1 MVIFFNNRYIQ
12 KDITKRIYVEIS
24 SNLTLEIF
32 NQPFLLEKRIDL
44 LIAVKR
50 TGSISKAAK
59 EVPMSYKAAWEAIE
73 AMNNLSTTPIV
84 QRETGG
90 VGGGGTKLTPY
101 GENLINT
108 YEILRSEQKKF
119 LENLSQRTDINT
131 GTLKDIRR
139 LSMQIS
145 ARNQISGIVELI
157 TNGTVNA
164 EVYIKLKSGYTIVSV
179 ITNTAV
185 SNLNLKLGDEVV
197 AIFKSNTVLITTDIS
212 LNISAR
218 NKLQGKVD
226 SINKGEI
233 NSELIIDIGNGDK
246 VASIITSNS
255 IDNLKIKEGAQVS
268 AIIKASDVMI
278 GK

>member
-1 MVIFFNNRYIQ
+1 M
-12 KDITKRIYVEIS
+12 EIS

-32 NQPFLLEKRIDL
+32 NQPFLLEKRIEL
-44 LIAVKR
+44 LIAIKK

-90 VGGGGTKLTPY
+90 VGGGGTTLTPY
-101 GENLINT
+101 GENLIET
-108 YEILRSEQKKF
+108 FEVLKKEQKKF
-119 LENLSQRTDINT
+119 LENLSQFTDINS

-145 ARNQISGIVELI
+145 ARNQIAGTVELI
-157 TNGTVNA
+157 ANGTVNA
-164 EVYIKLKSGYTIVSV
+164 EVYIKLKSGYTIISV

-185 SNLNLKLGDEVV
+185 NNLNLKVGDDVV
-197 AIFKSNTVLITTDIS
+197 AIFKSNTVLITTDIA

-218 NKLQGKVD
+218 NKFLGTVD
-226 SINKGEI
+226 TINKGEI

-246 VASIITSNS
+246 IASIITTNS
-255 IDNLKIKEGAQVS
+255 IESLNIQEKKEVC
-268 AIIKASDVMI
+268 AIIKASDVML

>member
-1 MVIFFNNRYIQ
+1 M
-12 KDITKRIYVEIS
+12 EIS

-32 NQPFLLEKRIDL
+32 NQPFLLEKRIEL

-73 AMNNLSTTPIV
+73 SMNNLSTTPIV

-90 VGGGGTKLTPY
+90 VGGGGTTLTPY
-101 GENLINT
+101 GENLIET
-108 YEILRSEQKKF
+108 FEILKKEQKKF
-119 LENLSQRTDINT
+119 LENLSQLTDINS

-157 TNGTVNA
+157 SNGTVNA
-164 EVYIKLKSGYTIVSV
+164 EVYIKLKSGYTIISV

-185 SNLNLKLGDEVV
+185 NNLDLKVGDDVV
-197 AIFKSNTVLITTDIS
+197 AIFKSNTVLITTDII

-218 NKLQGKVD
+218 NKFLGIVD

-246 VASIITSNS
+246 IASIITTNS
-255 IDNLKIKEGAQVS
+255 IESLNIEEKKQVC
-268 AIIKASDVMI
+268 AIIKASDVML

>member
-1 MVIFFNNRYIQ
+1 
-12 KDITKRIYVEIS
+12 VEIS

-44 LIAVKR
+44 LIAIKK

-90 VGGGGTKLTPY
+90 VGGGGTTLTPY
-101 GENLINT
+101 GENLIET
-108 YEILRSEQKKF
+108 FEILKKEQKKF
-119 LENLSQRTDINT
+119 LENLSQFTDINS

-139 LSMQIS
+139 LSIQIS
-145 ARNQISGIVELI
+145 ARNQIAGTVELI
-157 TNGTVNA
+157 ANGTVNA
-164 EVYIKLKSGYTIVSV
+164 EVYIKLKSGYTIISV

-185 SNLNLKLGDEVV
+185 NNLNLKVGDDVV
-197 AIFKSNTVLITTDIS
+197 AIFKSNTVLITTDIA

-218 NKLQGKVD
+218 NKFLGTVD
-226 SINKGEI
+226 TINKGEI

-246 VASIITSNS
+246 IASIITTNS
-255 IDNLKIKEGAQVS
+255 IESLNIQEKKEVC
-268 AIIKASDVMI
+268 AIIKASDVML

>member
-1 MVIFFNNRYIQ
+1 M
-12 KDITKRIYVEIS
+12 EIS

-73 AMNNLSTTPIV
+73 SMNNLSTIPIV

-90 VGGGGTKLTPY
+90 VGGGGTTLTPY
-101 GENLINT
+101 GENLIAT
-108 YEILRSEQKKF
+108 YEIIKNEQKRF
-119 LENLSQRTDINT
+119 LKELNKKTDIST
-131 GTLKDIRR
+131 GILKDIRR

-145 ARNQISGIVELI
+145 ARNQIAGIVELI
-157 TNGTVNA
+157 SNGTVNA
-164 EVYIKLKSGYTIVSV
+164 EVYIKLKSGYTMISV

-185 SNLNLKLGDEVV
+185 NNLDLKLGDEVV
-197 AIFKSNTVLITTDIS
+197 AIFKSSTVLITTDIT

-218 NKLQGKVD
+218 NKFQGSVD
-226 SINKGEI
+226 SIHQGEI

-246 VASIITSNS
+246 IASIITSNS
-255 IDNLKIKEGAQVS
+255 IEGLGIKEGMQVS
-268 AIIKASDVMI
+268 AIIKASDVML

>member
-1 MVIFFNNRYIQ
+1 M
-12 KDITKRIYVEIS
+12 EIS

-44 LIAVKR
+44 LIAIKR

-59 EVPMSYKAAWEAIE
+59 EVPMSYKTAWEAIE

-90 VGGGGTKLTPY
+90 VGGGGTTLTPY
-101 GENLINT
+101 GENLVTT
-108 YEILRSEQKKF
+108 YEILQNEQKKF
-119 LENLSQRTDINT
+119 LQNLSKRTDINT

-157 TNGTVNA
+157 SNGTVNA

-185 SNLNLKLGDEVV
+185 NNLDLKIGDDVV
-197 AIFKSNTVLITTDIS
+197 AIFKSNAVLITTDIA

-218 NKLQGKVD
+218 NKFLGIVD

-246 VASIITSNS
+246 IASIITTNS
-255 IDNLKIKEGAQVS
+255 IESLNIKEKKEICAV
-268 AIIKASDVMI
+268 IKASDVML

>member
-1 MVIFFNNRYIQ
+1 M
-12 KDITKRIYVEIS
+12 ELS

-73 AMNNLSTTPIV
+73 SMNNLSTTPIV

-90 VGGGGTKLTPY
+90 VGGGGTTLTPY
-101 GENLINT
+101 GENLIAT
-108 YEILRSEQKKF
+108 FEILRNEQKKF
-119 LENLSQRTDINT
+119 LKNLSQITDINT
-131 GTLKDIRR
+131 GTLKTIRR

-145 ARNQISGIVELI
+145 ARNQISGTVELI
-157 TNGTVNA
+157 EYGKINA
-164 EVYIKLKSGYTIVSV
+164 EVFIKLKSGYTLVSV
-179 ITNTAV
+179 ITKTAV
-185 SNLNLKLGDEVV
+185 NNLNLKLGDEVV
-197 AIFKSNTVLITTDIS
+197 AIFKSSTVLITTDIS

-218 NKLQGKVD
+218 NKFQGTID
-226 SINKGEI
+226 SVNQDEI
-233 NSELIIDIGNGDK
+233 NTELIIDIGNSDK
-246 VASIITSNS
+246 IASVITTGSF
-255 IDNLKIKEGAQVS
+255 DRLKMKKGTQVS
-268 AIIKASDVMI
+268 AIIKASDVII

>member
-1 MVIFFNNRYIQ
+1 M
-12 KDITKRIYVEIS
+12 EIS

-32 NQPFLLEKRIDL
+32 NQPFLLEKRIEL
-44 LIAVKR
+44 LIAIKK

-90 VGGGGTKLTPY
+90 VGGGGTTLTPY
-101 GENLINT
+101 GENLIET
-108 YEILRSEQKKF
+108 FEILKKEQKKF
-119 LENLSQRTDINT
+119 LENLSQFTDINS

-145 ARNQISGIVELI
+145 ARNQIAGTVELI
-157 TNGTVNA
+157 ANGTVNA
-164 EVYIKLKSGYTIVSV
+164 EVYIKLKSGYTIISV

-185 SNLNLKLGDEVV
+185 NNLDLKVGDDVV
-197 AIFKSNTVLITTDIS
+197 AIFKSNTVLITTDIA

-218 NKLQGKVD
+218 NKFLGTVD
-226 SINKGEI
+226 TINKGEI

-246 VASIITSNS
+246 IASIITTNS
-255 IDNLKIKEGAQVS
+255 IESLNIQEKKEVC
-268 AIIKASDVMI
+268 AIIKASDVML

>member
-1 MVIFFNNRYIQ
+1 
-12 KDITKRIYVEIS
+12 VEIS

-32 NQPFLLEKRIDL
+32 NQPFLLEKRIEL
-44 LIAVKR
+44 LIAIKK

-90 VGGGGTKLTPY
+90 VGGGGTTLTPY
-101 GENLINT
+101 GENLIET
-108 YEILRSEQKKF
+108 FEILKKEQKKF
-119 LENLSQRTDINT
+119 LENLSQFTDINS

-145 ARNQISGIVELI
+145 ARNQIAGTVELI
-157 TNGTVNA
+157 ANGTVNA
-164 EVYIKLKSGYTIVSV
+164 EVYIKLKSGYTIISV

-185 SNLNLKLGDEVV
+185 NNLNLKVGDDVV
-197 AIFKSNTVLITTDIS
+197 AIFKSNTVLITTDIA

-218 NKLQGKVD
+218 NKFLGTVD
-226 SINKGEI
+226 TINKGEI

-246 VASIITSNS
+246 IASIITTNS
-255 IDNLKIKEGAQVS
+255 IESLNIQEKKEVC
-268 AIIKASDVMI
+268 AIIKASNVML

>member
-1 MVIFFNNRYIQ
+1 M
-12 KDITKRIYVEIS
+12 EIS

-44 LIAVKR
+44 LIAIKK

-59 EVPMSYKAAWEAIE
+59 EVPMSYKTAWEAIE

-90 VGGGGTKLTPY
+90 VGGGGTTLTPY
-101 GENLINT
+101 GENLVTT
-108 YEILRSEQKKF
+108 YEILQNEQKKF
-119 LENLSQRTDINT
+119 LQNLSKRTDINT

-145 ARNQISGIVELI
+145 ARNQISGVVELI
-157 TNGTVNA
+157 SKGTVNA
-164 EVYIKLKSGYTIVSV
+164 EVYVKLKSGYTIVSV

-185 SNLNLKLGDEVV
+185 NNLDLKIGDDVV
-197 AIFKSNTVLITTDIS
+197 GIFKSSTVLITTDIS

-226 SINKGEI
+226 SIQQGEI

-246 VASIITSNS
+246 IASIITSNS
-255 IDNLKIKEGAQVS
+255 IEGLSIKEGMQVS
-268 AIIKASDVMI
+268 AIIKASDVML

>member
-1 MVIFFNNRYIQ
+1 M
-12 KDITKRIYVEIS
+12 EIS

-32 NQPFLLEKRIDL
+32 NQPFLLEKRIEL
-44 LIAVKR
+44 LIAIKK

-90 VGGGGTKLTPY
+90 VGGGGTTLTPY
-101 GENLINT
+101 GENLIET
-108 YEILRSEQKKF
+108 FEILKKEQKKF
-119 LENLSQRTDINT
+119 LENLSQFTDINS

-145 ARNQISGIVELI
+145 ARNQIAGTVESI
-157 TNGTVNA
+157 ANGTVNA
-164 EVYIKLKSGYTIVSV
+164 EVYIKLKSGYTIISV

-185 SNLNLKLGDEVV
+185 NNLNLKVGDDVV
-197 AIFKSNTVLITTDIS
+197 AIFKSNTVLITTDIA

-218 NKLQGKVD
+218 NKFLGTVD
-226 SINKGEI
+226 TINKGEI

-246 VASIITSNS
+246 IASIITTNS
-255 IDNLKIKEGAQVS
+255 IESLNIQEKKEVC
-268 AIIKASDVMI
+268 AIIKASDVML

>member
-1 MVIFFNNRYIQ
+1 M
-12 KDITKRIYVEIS
+12 EIS

-32 NQPFLLEKRIDL
+32 NQHFLLEKRIEL
-44 LIAVKR
+44 LIAIKR

-90 VGGGGTKLTPY
+90 VGGGGTTLTPY
-101 GENLINT
+101 GENLIET
-108 YEILRSEQKKF
+108 FEILKKEQKKF
-119 LENLSQRTDINT
+119 LENLSQLTDINT

-145 ARNQISGIVELI
+145 ARNQISGVVELI
-157 TNGTVNA
+157 SKGTVNA
-164 EVYIKLKSGYTIVSV
+164 EVYVKLKSGYTIVSV
-179 ITNTAV
+179 ITNTV
-185 SNLNLKLGDEVV
+185 VNNLDLKIGDDVV
-197 AIFKSNTVLITTDIS
+197 GIFKSSTVLITTDIS

-226 SINKGEI
+226 SIQQGEI

-246 VASIITSNS
+246 IASIITSNS
-255 IDNLKIKEGAQVS
+255 IEGLSIKEGMQVS
-268 AIIKASDVMI
+268 AIIKASDVML